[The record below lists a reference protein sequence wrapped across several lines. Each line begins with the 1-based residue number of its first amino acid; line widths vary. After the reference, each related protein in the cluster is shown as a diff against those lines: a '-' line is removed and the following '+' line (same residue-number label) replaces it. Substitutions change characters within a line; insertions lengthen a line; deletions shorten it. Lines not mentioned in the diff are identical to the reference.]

1 MLVEEDDSVE
11 RLILRRCRHLPLD
24 RQMGQK
30 LFDLGAAH
38 AVGLPELMEPD
49 ECDDPSQIG
58 LFGPV
63 GVVQRSDLRSDLI
76 QEFHA

>member
-1 MLVEEDDSVE
+1 MIASFIAAEKE
-11 RLILRRCRHLPLD
+11 RRH
-24 RQMGQK
+24 
-30 LFDLGAAH
+30 LGAAH
-38 AVGLPELMEPD
+38 AVGVPELMEPD

>member
-1 MLVEEDDSVE
+1 MS
-11 RLILRRCRHLPLD
+11 
-24 RQMGQK
+24 QK

-38 AVGLPELMEPD
+38 AVGAPELMEPD
-49 ECDDPSQIG
+49 ECDDPSHVG
-58 LFGPV
+58 LLGPV